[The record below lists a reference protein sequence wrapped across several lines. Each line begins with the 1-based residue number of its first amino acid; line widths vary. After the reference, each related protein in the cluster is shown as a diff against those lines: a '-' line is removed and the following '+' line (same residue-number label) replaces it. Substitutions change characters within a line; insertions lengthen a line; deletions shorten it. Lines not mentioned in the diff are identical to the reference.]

1 MTTSLTNQSASPIGA
16 DDRLVPTEH
25 AENAPISRSAETAC
39 GRMYQVFLLET
50 TVRWPSRFP
59 LLILDKE

>member
-1 MTTSLTNQSASPIGA
+1 MTTSLTNQSASPIKVDGL
-16 DDRLVPTEH
+16 LVPTEH
-25 AENAPISRSAETAC
+25 AENVPFSRPAETAC